1 MSTLFRCPIAY
12 GADSLRR
19 VGSRYDLIERLTDAA
34 RARDVSLLAF
44 GLGDDELRVIL
55 EGDEAQCANVVRVTK
70 AATCRT
76 ARTAG
81 DVIMW
86 GSGERVAV
94 TEATLAEQVAFC
106 HRVGPG
112 ADPLASPWTSHR
124 DLLGYRQAPFF
135 QPVALAARVD
145 ALHVHALA
153 GGGPL
158 PARGRRTV
166 RATLTEVLRI
176 AAAVVGV
183 PPGHR
188 RSFRLFVH
196 LGRAIGWAPVEL
208 AKALVLTSRRI
219 RQLSVGDEPLLGAAL
234 AHIADA
240 RLAVVP

>member
-12 GADSLRR
+12 GAESLRR
-19 VGSRYDLIERLTDAA
+19 AGARYDLIERLTEAA
-34 RARDVSLLAF
+34 RAREVRVLAF
-44 GLGDDELRVIL
+44 GLGDDELRVLL

-76 ARTAG
+76 ARSAG
-81 DVIMW
+81 AVIMW
-86 GSGERVAV
+86 AMGERAAV
-94 TEATLAEQVAFC
+94 TEADLAEQVAFC
-106 HRVGPG
+106 HRVGPS

-124 DLLGYRQAPFF
+124 DLLGYRQASFYDAG
-135 QPVALAARVD
+135 VLNSRVD
-145 ALHVHALA
+145 PVEVHALA
-153 GGGPL
+153 GGGSL

-166 RATLTEVLRI
+166 RATLAEVLRI

-196 LGRAIGWAPVEL
+196 LGRAIGWAPIEL

-219 RQLSVGDEPLLGAAL
+219 RQLSVGDEPLLSVAL
-234 AHIADA
+234 AHIADE

>member
-1 MSTLFRCPIAY
+1 MSTLFCCPIVY
-12 GADSLRR
+12 GADALRR
-19 VGSRYDLIERLTDAA
+19 VGARYDLIERLTEAA
-34 RARDVSLLAF
+34 RVRGVSLLAF
-44 GLGDDELRVIL
+44 GLGDDELRVL
-55 EGDEAQCANVVRVTK
+55 LDGDDAQCANVVRVTK

-86 GSGERVAV
+86 GAGERVTV
-94 TEATLAEQVAFC
+94 TEDTLAHQVAFC
-106 HRVGPG
+106 HRVGPA

-124 DLLGYRQAPFF
+124 DLMGYRQATFF
-135 QPVALAARVD
+135 QPVVLASRVD
-145 ALHVHALA
+145 PLVVHALA

-166 RATLTEVLRI
+166 RATLTEVLRVS
-176 AAAVVGV
+176 AAVVGV

-196 LGRAIGWAPVEL
+196 LGRALGWAPVEL